1 MSSIRFFTALWVCKL
16 IHFALRLLKRGG
28 TTLPG
33 KAAYKIYPEILCRLS
48 DGVETL
54 IITGTNGKTTT
65 SRMAEQL
72 LLDAGRDCV
81 ANRSGANL
89 MSGVVT
95 EFAENTTPFA
105 KKRKKYAVIECD
117 EAAFAVVT
125 KYLKPKAVVVTNI
138 FRDQLDRY
146 GEVSHTL
153 ACIRAGIENCPQ
165 ASVCL
170 NADDPLTASL
180 SENVSGELLY
190 FGMNVASENTSS
202 ALSDCPRC
210 IRCGGKYE
218 YDFRTFAH
226 LGGFRCTD
234 CGYARPGPDAA
245 VSAVLERDAD
255 STLAEFSAR
264 GEALEIKVPLPGD
277 YNLYNAAAAL
287 CAALALGIGAS
298 AAAEGISNSRC
309 GFGRMERF
317 DINGVPVRMILVKNP
332 AGCDRA
338 LDYLAAAREPHNT
351 LFCLNDN
358 IADGTD
364 ISWIWDADFERLDF
378 SENAVFAVSGTR
390 LEDMALRIKY
400 AGASEEQVNK
410 IHGEAALLEF
420 IKTGGKPLYILPT
433 YTAMLSLR
441 DKLGALCGK
450 ERFWR

>member
-1 MSSIRFFTALWVCKL
+1 MSTVRFFAALWVCKGIRL
-16 IHFALRLLKRGG
+16 ALRLLKRGG

-33 KAAYKIYPEILCRLS
+33 KAAYKLCPDILARLS

-72 LLDAGRDCV
+72 FIDAGRDCI

-95 EFAENTTPFA
+95 EFAENTTFFA

-117 EAAFAVVT
+117 EAAFAQVT
-125 KYLKPKAVVVTNI
+125 KFLKPKAIVATNI

-146 GEVSHTL
+146 GEVTHTL
-153 ACIRAGIENCPQ
+153 GFIRTGIENSPD
-165 ASVCL
+165 AAVCL

-180 SENVSGELLY
+180 AEAVKGKLLY
-190 FGMNVASENTSS
+190 FGMNVPSENVSG
-202 ALSDCPRC
+202 ALSDAPRC
-210 IRCGGKYE
+210 IHCGGKYE

-226 LGGFRCTD
+226 LGGFRCPD
-234 CGYARPGPDAA
+234 CGYARPAPDVA
-245 VSAVLERDAD
+245 VTAIKERGSD
-255 STLAEFSAR
+255 STLAELSVG
-264 GEALEIKVPLPGD
+264 GEITELVVPLAGD
-277 YNLYNAAAAL
+277 YNLYNAAAAM
-287 CAALALGIGAS
+287 CAALAAGIDKNVAALGVS
-298 AAAEGISNSRC
+298 HSHC

-317 DINGVPVRMILVKNP
+317 DLGDIPVRMILVKNP

-338 LDYLAAAREPHNT
+338 LDYLAAVKEPHNT
-351 LFCLNDN
+351 VFCLNDN

-364 ISWIWDADFERLDF
+364 ISWIWDAGFERLDF
-378 SENAVFAVSGTR
+378 SEGASFAVSGTR

-400 AGASEEQVNK
+400 AGAREEQVEK
-410 IHGEAALLEF
+410 IHGESALLSF
-420 IKTGGKPLYILPT
+420 IEHSDKPVYVLPT